1 MTGLSKGLI
10 PRWQQTCVEKR
21 LKDRRV
27 LLLAGARQ
35 CGKTTLARSLHNAN
49 TEYRTLDN
57 PNICA
62 AAREDPVSFALHDA
76 QTLIIDEIQRAPAL
90 LSAIKLV
97 VDQDRRPGQ
106 FLLTGSTN
114 LSAIPQIQ
122 ESLAGRIARIRLR
135 PFTQAERK
143 GTAPLFLDNVF
154 NRSIPKKAPPMSRE
168 QIGKLAFMGGYPEA
182 LELDTSGRQE
192 WHRDY
197 IRALLDRDLADIARI
212 HRHDAMRRL
221 VEIVAAWS
229 SKLMTV
235 SDIATGLSIKRPTV
249 ESYLSALE
257 ALYLIDRVPAW
268 TKTDYE
274 RVGKQDKLFMSDSG
288 LMASILNWRM
298 EQVQQDADRI
308 GKLVETYIYNELAA
322 LCDLEEDYRLY
333 HYRDRQQH
341 EIDFLVERQ
350 SDGALLGLEVKA
362 SATLGKDAF
371 KNLRWFRD
379 NIAGERAFIGLVLY
393 SGDQILNFG
402 DHLHALPHSAVWAE

>member
-1 MTGLSKGLI
+1 MNKELI
-10 PRWQQTCVEKR
+10 QRWQQSCVEKR

-35 CGKTTLARSLHNAN
+35 CGKTTLARSLHGAD

-62 AAREDPVSFALHDA
+62 AALEDPISFVHHDA

-90 LSAIKLV
+90 LSAIKLM
-97 VDQDRRPGQ
+97 VDQDLRPGQ

-114 LSAIPQIQ
+114 LSAIPQVQ

-135 PFTQAERK
+135 PFTQAERI
-143 GTAPLFLDNVF
+143 GTAPHFLHNAF
-154 NRSIPKKAPPMSRE
+154 NMNLPKKVPPISRE
-168 QIGKLAFMGGYPEA
+168 QIGNLAFMGGYPEA
-182 LELDTSGRQE
+182 LGLDKSGRQE
-192 WHRDY
+192 WHQDY

-229 SKLMTV
+229 SKLLTIA
-235 SDIATGLSIKRPTV
+235 DIASGLSIKRPTV
-249 ESYLSALE
+249 ESYLAALE
-257 ALYLIDRVPAW
+257 ALYLVDRVPAW

-298 EQVQQDADRI
+298 EQVQYDADRI
-308 GKLVETYIYNELAA
+308 GKLVETFIYNELAA
-322 LCDLEEDYRLY
+322 LSDLEEDYRLY

-350 SDGALLGLEVKA
+350 SDGALLGIEVKS
-362 SATLGKDAF
+362 SATLSKNAF
-371 KNLRWFRD
+371 KSLRWFRD

-393 SGDQILNFG
+393 SGDQVLNFG
-402 DHLHALPHSAVWAE
+402 DHLQALPHSAVWAE